1 MTQIHDYATP
11 ADRDAFAK
19 GTPGIYVNVPFFV
32 YLKHPAMSRSAV
44 MTVLNETLAHFKH
57 ERDNPDHSFSEAFLW
72 GSAVHCRLQEPD
84 EFARRYRRAP
94 ENLKTGQQFGAASK
108 AFAEALEEARADG
121 CELYLDSWNLDAICD
136 AIRTHPDTRR
146 ILEGRPLIEAT
157 VIWTDEESGLL
168 CKARP
173 DNLNIAAGIFC
184 DVKTAESANPAKF
197 MQSAC
202 EYGYFDQVAHYA
214 NGLKAVFGREFD
226 GYLIPVEK
234 KPYHAVGCYAVTMDE
249 PRENEGDEPTLM
261 VARERVAWAL
271 KQIAKAEK
279 LNQWPGYREQVLSG
293 TARYRNS
300 LKWRKQREPGAGF
313 DKVVEE
319 PSFMGGPDDGT
330 DFNF

>member
-1 MTQIHDYATP
+1 
-11 ADRDAFAK
+11 
-19 GTPGIYVNVPFFV
+19 
-32 YLKHPAMSRSAV
+32 
-44 MTVLNETLAHFKH
+44 
-57 ERDNPDHSFSEAFLW
+57 
-72 GSAVHCRLQEPD
+72 
-84 EFARRYRRAP
+84 
-94 ENLKTGQQFGAASK
+94 
-108 AFAEALEEARADG
+108 
-121 CELYLDSWNLDAICD
+121 
-136 AIRTHPDTRR
+136 
-146 ILEGRPLIEAT
+146 
-157 VIWTDEESGLL
+157 
-168 CKARP
+168 
-173 DNLNIAAGIFC
+173 
-184 DVKTAESANPAKF
+184 
-197 MQSAC
+197 
-202 EYGYFDQVAHYA
+202 VAHYA